1 MRTKNLAKFYVGV
14 CKAGKIG
21 RNGWQPS
28 TCCLCTLELV
38 CIMPVL
44 VPTGFTNLLIL
55 FNILLESIRFLNSV
69 YTFFLLYSVLFLSIS
84 LEKHHFQSIFF
95 IFSLIT

>member
-38 CIMPVL
+38 CIIPAL
-44 VPTGFTNLLIL
+44 VPTGFTNLRIL
-55 FNILLESIRFLNSV
+55 FDILLESTKFLNSV
-69 YTFFLLYSVLFLSIS
+69 YTFFFYFTLY
-84 LEKHHFQSIFF
+84 
-95 IFSLIT
+95 FSCL